1 MDSEEDIVIIIFMN
15 SSNAVHTITALKM
28 DLLQQQQKFELA
40 DESRN
45 CISSLV
51 QTIIFFKSLDIF
63 FATIIVVLSL
73 VFFSEGCF
81 FPAKRINSHM
91 HKLGPREPTRYIF
104 SD

>member
-40 DESRN
+40 DELRK
-45 CISSLV
+45 CISSPV
-51 QTIIFFKSLDIF
+51 QKNNFFKSLDIF

-73 VFFSEGCF
+73 VFFLRRLF
-81 FPAKRINSHM
+81 FSSKTQSVQPALARW
-91 HKLGPREPTRYIF
+91 
-104 SD
+104 